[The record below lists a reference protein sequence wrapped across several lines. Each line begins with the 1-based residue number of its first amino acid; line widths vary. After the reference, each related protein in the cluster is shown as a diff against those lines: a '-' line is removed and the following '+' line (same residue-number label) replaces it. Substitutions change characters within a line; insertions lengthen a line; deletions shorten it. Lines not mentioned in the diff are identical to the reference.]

1 MQRSMTGQLLQI
13 QSLDTTTR
21 WLIIGASVVTIAYA
35 IFRPMMRKKDPLAK
49 RPATNSLAGQ
59 RAVEHDMSN
68 LLVELS
74 AMARQITAQ
83 LDTRSAKL
91 ELLIKD
97 ADEKIAALR
106 AATPQASPSPFA
118 MPALIPPK
126 PEMREEPVDSAHS
139 EVYAL
144 ADQGRSSR
152 EIAAQLG
159 RPDGEIELILALRLA
174 R

>member
-1 MQRSMTGQLLQI
+1 MTTPLLQI
-13 QSLDTTTR
+13 PSIDPTTR
-21 WLIIGASVVTIAYA
+21 WLMIGAAVLTIAYA
-35 IFRPMMRKKDPLAK
+35 IFRPMTRKKDPLAK
-49 RPATNSLAGQ
+49 RPAAGSLAGQ
-59 RAVEHDMSN
+59 RTVEHDMSN

-83 LDTRSAKL
+83 IDTRAAKL

-106 AATPQASPSPFA
+106 TATPPATASPYV
-118 MPALIPPK
+118 MPSMMLQK
-126 PEMREEPVDSAHS
+126 HEVREEPADSAHA

-152 EIAAQLG
+152 EIATQLG
-159 RPDGEIELILALRLA
+159 RPDGEVELILALRLA